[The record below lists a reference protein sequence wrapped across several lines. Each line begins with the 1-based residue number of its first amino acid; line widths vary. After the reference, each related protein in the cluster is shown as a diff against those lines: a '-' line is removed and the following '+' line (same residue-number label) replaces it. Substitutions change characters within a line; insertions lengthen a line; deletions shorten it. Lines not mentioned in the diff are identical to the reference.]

1 MRVLQGCVRYPPAP
15 GGAESHVA
23 AVAEGLTQ
31 RGHAVEVHTTNLVT
45 ETPFVRR
52 HLPSRV
58 RDVPVVRH
66 RAWSP
71 SGEAHYVFAP
81 GMLSG
86 FLQTGADVIHTH
98 SYGYFQN
105 HAGWLRRRLQGTP
118 WVVTPHFHP
127 PWSMWGGPKRA
138 RLRWLYDRLLGR
150 TTLAGADAIICVS
163 RHEQEQ
169 LERYVGC
176 DASKVTVIPN
186 GIRWR
191 DWATPPQGDAFHA
204 AHPEIGEPLVL
215 FAGRLAT
222 NKGLFHL
229 LRAMRELRRH
239 HHSAE
244 LVLVGADMGLGPEL
258 DRQAA
263 AERVPLHRLGHISD
277 PLYRSAMAAADVLV
291 LPSEYEAFGIVL
303 LEAAAAGTPTV
314 AAEVGGTPEALARD
328 ETGLLVAYG
337 DAHALAE
344 AVDSLLANPQRARE
358 MGRKGRQRVQ
368 RYFTWE
374 AIVPRIEH
382 LYRSLVG

>member
-1 MRVLQGCVRYPPAP
+1 
-15 GGAESHVA
+15 
-23 AVAEGLTQ
+23 
-31 RGHAVEVHTTNLVT
+31 
-45 ETPFVRR
+45 
-52 HLPSRV
+52 
-58 RDVPVVRH
+58 
-66 RAWSP
+66 
-71 SGEAHYVFAP
+71 
-81 GMLSG
+81 MLSD
-86 FLQTGADVIHTH
+86 FLRAEADIIHTH

-118 WVVTPHFHP
+118 WIVTPHFHP

-169 LERYVGC
+169 LQQYVGC
-176 DASKVTVIPN
+176 DSARITVIPN
-186 GIRWR
+186 GIHWR
-191 DWATPPQGDAFHA
+191 DWATPPRSDAFRA
-204 AHPEIGEPLVL
+204 AHPRIGAPLIL

-229 LRAMRELRRH
+229 LRAMHELRRH
-239 HHSAE
+239 HPSAE

-263 AERVPLHRLGHISD
+263 AVQVPLHRLGHISD

-328 ETGLLVAYG
+328 ETGLLVTYG
-337 DAHALAE
+337 DVLALAE
-344 AVDSLLANPQRARE
+344 AIDNLLANPQRARK
-358 MGRKGRQRVQ
+358 MGQKGRRRVQ
-368 RYFTWE
+368 QHFTWE
-374 AIVPRIEH
+374 AIVPRIEQ
-382 LYRSLVG
+382 LYQSLVG